1 MTKEEQL
8 KENSPYALPDNPAQ
22 SGWSTAQIKEKFYAG
37 LFLLLQW
44 LEDLA
49 ETESGDKQNLN
60 NAISALNSLLTSYAN
75 GTNPIPK
82 AVGDENGDN
91 ISQTYVKNA
100 NVVHKTGNEDI
111 DGIKRLLKVAIFSSG
126 ISDGDIT
133 LLINQLVSK
142 GFLSEQLQE
151 KASKTYVDQ
160 GLVNKESSVNKK
172 TVINTPS
179 NEYYPTVKAVIDFV
193 NSSINALASYP
204 IKKNA
209 QGDNFATKAELLAA
223 TVFYSGGQVRVPTK
237 LDYAIVDQDES
248 RPVYTAGVIDIYREY
263 TTTAEYVDYYV
274 LVSGTYTKVTNANK
288 DSLSIVPGITVPYT
302 MSIPSTRYS
311 YNNGW
316 EFDHIVNTTPFT
328 NAQEKA
334 LNSGIDSEG
343 VQQIAQNKQDIAT
356 KLGIVEAEGIYQK
369 KPEYYTVTIAPN
381 EWTQGED
388 GYVATKHIQATF
400 VDPCFALVA
409 GLNSAE
415 TKKKTMYGV
424 NLDVNND
431 GSIDC
436 TAFELPTESISCKIF
451 VQRGGT
457 EQ

>member
-1 MTKEEQL
+1 MTREEELL
-8 KENSPYALPDNPAQ
+8 KNSPAALPDDPSM
-22 SGWSTAQIKEKFYAG
+22 SGWSTPKIKEKFYAG
-37 LFLLLQW
+37 LVLLLRW
-44 LEDLA
+44 LEDL
-49 ETESGDKQNLN
+49 ESTEGGHVEGLQESINGLSTLLN
-60 NAISALNSLLTSYAN
+60 NYIQGTSAM
-75 GTNPIPK
+75 PK
-82 AVGDENGDN
+82 AIGDGSGNN
-91 ISQTYVKNA
+91 IEQTYVKNNQA
-100 NVVHKTGNEDI
+100 VHNFGNESI
-111 DGIKRLLKVAIFSSG
+111 DGVKRMLKYIILEGG

-142 GFLSEQLQE
+142 GFLSEQLQD
-151 KASKTYVDQ
+151 KATKQYVDQ
-160 GLVNKESSVNKK
+160 GLVTKESSVNKK

-237 LDYAIVDQDES
+237 LDYTIVDQDES

-274 LVSGTYTKVTNANK
+274 LVSGTYTKVTNDNK
-288 DSLSIVPGITVPYT
+288 DSLSIVPGTTVPYT

-334 LNSGIDSEG
+334 LNSGIDSDG
-343 VQQIAQNKQDIAT
+343 VQQIAQNKQDIAELDEN
-356 KLGIVEAEGIYQK
+356 KVSKDEAMSYFKQVIT
-369 KPEYYTVTIAPN
+369 P
-381 EWTQGED
+381 
-388 GYVATKHIQATF
+388 ATF
-400 VDPCFALVA
+400 TISPTDWNENLEFICDLSTKDITVNDGDGIAVYGDPDLFMLYRV
-409 GLNSAE
+409 
-415 TKKKTMYGV
+415 TYGV
-424 NLDVNND
+424 GNNINQVKLKVMVLPEENMNI
-431 GSIDC
+431 SI
-436 TAFELPTESISCKIF
+436 EVSRLGE
-451 VQRGGT
+451 
-457 EQ
+457 